1 MKKNQKN
8 QTILLQAEEALLYYE
23 QNVKILSSP
32 GLVQGYIQTFCM
44 RQTWTKYDKKKK
56 LVIGPT
62 LFLLQ
67 CWVTGLLLCAVIRA
81 LS

>member
-44 RQTWTKYDKKKK
+44 RQT
-56 LVIGPT
+56 
-62 LFLLQ
+62 
-67 CWVTGLLLCAVIRA
+67 
-81 LS
+81 